1 MDLNLRG
8 RKALVTGASKGIGY
22 ATARCLAQ
30 EGCDVVLV
38 SRTAADLEAARQRI
52 LKECNVAITV
62 EPRDLS
68 DSKNAPALAQKYPDL
83 DILVN
88 NAGAIPGGRLDEID
102 EARWRSAWDL
112 KVFGYINLTREYF
125 RLMKARGGGVIV
137 NIIGAA
143 GEKMNSSYIAGS
155 AGNASLMAFTRA
167 LGAAAPEAGLRVV
180 GINPGPVAT
189 DRHVTLMRKQA
200 QDKLGDPER
209 WRELSKSLPFGRAA
223 TPEEIAAMAAF
234 LASDHSAYTTGTIVT
249 IDGGLAHR
257 SG

>member
-38 SRTAADLEAARQRI
+38 SRTAADLEAARERI
-52 LKECNVAITV
+52 LKECNVAVTV
-62 EPRDLS
+62 EPRDIS
-68 DSKNAPALAQKYPDL
+68 DSKSPPALAQKYPDL

-88 NAGAIPGGRLDEID
+88 NAGAIPGGRLEEID
-102 EARWRSAWDL
+102 EARWRAAWDL

-125 RLMKARGGGVIV
+125 RLMKARGRGVIV

-143 GEKMNSSYIAGS
+143 GEKMNSGYIAGS

-167 LGAAAPEAGLRVV
+167 IGGAAPEAGLRVV

-209 WRELSKSLPFGRAA
+209 WRELSKSLPYGRAA

-234 LASDHSAYTTGTIVT
+234 LASDHSAYTTGTIIT
-249 IDGGLAHR
+249 IDGGLANR
-257 SG
+257 S